1 MLIRKH
7 KRQVNNLVRVS
18 NTNTCQKLGQNYYKD
33 TANRPKSAT
42 EVQNKQAILIK
53 M

>member
-1 MLIRKH
+1 MLILKLKH
-7 KRQVNNLVRVS
+7 QINNLVRVS
-18 NTNTCQKLGQNYYKD
+18 NTNTRKKLVQDYYKD

-42 EVQNKQAILIK
+42 EVQNKRVILIK